1 MRLLDLKCDKSGGGR
16 GAVKP
21 IQERRSAMTTNNL
34 MLVIKATNDAMALIA
49 ETAAPAM
56 AAAKGAVAAAQS
68 AAAPG

>member
-1 MRLLDLKCDKSGGGR
+1 MDLKCDKSGSDR
-16 GAVKP
+16 DAVKP
-21 IQERRSAMTTNNL
+21 IQERRSEMTTTNL

-56 AAAKGAVAAAQS
+56 AAAKDAVAAAQS